1 MKAFLVVLSSA
12 VVLFGQMVVAQ
23 SSAPT
28 PTTAQLLG
36 TWELVSVIDTVDG
49 KEGVS
54 GRYGSHPVGFLM
66 YEPDG
71 HMCAT
76 LGDGDRALALKNATK
91 PTEGEKAAYNDA
103 FVAYCGT
110 FKLDADKSTVY
121 HYPTIALSP
130 EDVGATFPRPF
141 RLEGDKLI
149 ITATQG
155 ISAGVQKRVLLWQRA
170 KGGAQ

>member
-1 MKAFLVVLSSA
+1 MRTCLA
-12 VVLFGQMVVAQ
+12 VVGMGLTLFVQAAFAQ
-23 SSAPT
+23 SASPVPT
-28 PTTAQLLG
+28 AAQLLG
-36 TWELVSVIDTVDG
+36 SWQLVSVTDTVDG
-49 KEGVS
+49 KERVS
-54 GRYGSHPVGFLM
+54 SRYGTHPVGFLM

-76 LGDGDRALALKNATK
+76 LGDGDRAAALKNAAK
-91 PTEGEKAAYNDA
+91 PTEAEKAAYDDS

-110 FKLDADKSTVY
+110 FKLEAEKSTVY

-130 EDVGATFPRPF
+130 EDIGATFPRPF

-155 ISAGVQKRVLLWQRA
+155 ISAGVQKRVLVWQRA
-170 KGGAQ
+170 KAGAQ